1 MENKKFLD
9 LNINTKQSKTERPWG
24 SYEILCKGAGYQSKR
39 LTINSGQRLSLQTHK
54 HRDEQWV
61 IAKGTAKVTIGD
73 KVITL
78 GKGQSAEVPRTIQH
92 RIENIFS
99 KPVKIMEVQTGP
111 VLKESDIVRYKDAY
125 GRVS

>member
-24 SYEILCKGAGYQSKR
+24 SYEILCKGMGYQSKR
-39 LTINSGQRLSLQTHK
+39 LIINSGQRLSLQTHK

-92 RIENIFS
+92 RIENIS
-99 KPVKIMEVQTGP
+99 DIDSLEIIEVQMGDYID
-111 VLKESDIVRYKDAY
+111 EEDIIRLEDDY
-125 GRVS
+125 GR

>member
-24 SYEILCKGAGYQSKR
+24 SYEILCKGPGYQSKR

-73 KVITL
+73 KIITL
-78 GKGQSAEVPRTIQH
+78 GKGQSAEVPRTMQH
-92 RIENIFS
+92 RIENIS
-99 KPVKIMEVQTGP
+99 DIDSLEIIEVQIGDYID
-111 VLKESDIVRYKDAY
+111 EEDIIRLEDDY
-125 GRVS
+125 GR

>member
-73 KVITL
+73 KVLTL

-92 RIENIFS
+92 RIENIS
-99 KPVKIMEVQTGP
+99 DIDSLEIIEVQIGDYID
-111 VLKESDIVRYKDAY
+111 EEDIIRLEDDY
-125 GRVS
+125 GR

>member
-24 SYEILCKGAGYQSKR
+24 SYEILCKGTGYQSKR

-61 IAKGTAKVTIGD
+61 IAKGTAKVTID
-73 KVITL
+73 NMVKSTELIIEVLCLLIFMDLVITII
-78 GKGQSAEVPRTIQH
+78 S
-92 RIENIFS
+92 RIH
-99 KPVKIMEVQTGP
+99 M
-111 VLKESDIVRYKDAY
+111 
-125 GRVS
+125 

>member
-24 SYEILCKGAGYQSKR
+24 SYEILCKGPGYQSKR
-39 LTINSGQRLSLQTHK
+39 LIINSGQRLSLQTHK

-73 KVITL
+73 KIITL
-78 GKGQSAEVPRTIQH
+78 GKGQSAEVPRTMQH
-92 RIENIFS
+92 RIENIS
-99 KPVKIMEVQTGP
+99 DIDSLEIIEVQIGDYID
-111 VLKESDIVRYKDAY
+111 EEDIIRLEDDY
-125 GRVS
+125 GR

>member
-78 GKGQSAEVPRTIQH
+78 GKGQSTEVPRTIQH
-92 RIENIFS
+92 RIENIS
-99 KPVKIMEVQTGP
+99 DIDSLEIIEVQIGDYID
-111 VLKESDIVRYKDAY
+111 EEDIIRLEDDY
-125 GRVS
+125 GR

>member
-9 LNINTKQSKTERPWG
+9 LNINTKQSKTKRPWG
-24 SYEILCKGAGYQSKR
+24 SYEILCKGTGYQSKR

-78 GKGQSAEVPRTIQH
+78 GKGQSTEVPRTIQH
-92 RIENIFS
+92 RIENIS
-99 KPVKIMEVQTGP
+99 DIDSLEIIEVQIGDYID
-111 VLKESDIVRYKDAY
+111 EEDIIRLEDDY
-125 GRVS
+125 GR